1 MDKFRLELTEEQKE
15 QVRKAIGHEK
25 AEAVELTYQE
35 LEDRIAPRKWGAG
48 GTKF

>member
-15 QVRKAIGHEK
+15 QVRRAIDHEQ
-25 AEAVELTYQE
+25 AEAVEFTYDELTE
-35 LEDRIAPRKWGAG
+35 RVSPRKFGAG

>member
-25 AEAVELTYQE
+25 AEAVEFTYEELTE
-35 LEDRIAPRKWGAG
+35 RVSPRKWGAG